1 MFWWGCWED
10 RALAYIP
17 RLKTGIVPH
26 KKGFWRAA
34 TITPCFVSIRIITS
48 LSCFSRKKKGFQVR
62 TVGYLLFERG
72 PSRTLYYRHRAEFY
86 FGSILV
92 AGGITVYMM
101 FFFTLWDQNSFFQCI
116 ISKKRF
122 FKSPCC
128 LDFRYVVG
136 IFRKTVK

>member
-1 MFWWGCWED
+1 MFCLYKD
-10 RALAYIP
+10 YN
-17 RLKTGIVPH
+17 
-26 KKGFWRAA
+26 
-34 TITPCFVSIRIITS
+34 VSV
-48 LSCFSRKKKGFQVR
+48 LFFEKKKGFQVR

-101 FFFTLWDQNSFFQCI
+101 FFFYFMRSKFFFEHI
-116 ISKKRF
+116 FSNKKF